1 MHFYKC
7 KVGNAFD
14 EWTCQNM
21 ETDGAGGTLDLQ
33 EQGREFVELSQEQ
46 REGASGGRDD
56 LVSLTGRAGMCSWR
70 AQKCQAERGRL
81 LASLQVESSL
91 CPWRCAGPGTM
102 HLKIFK

>member
-33 EQGREFVELSQEQ
+33 EQGWEFVELSQEQ

-56 LVSLTGRAGMCSWR
+56 LVFLNWKSRNVQLESPEVPGRAGKAAGLSAGGKLPVPTALCRTWDN
-70 AQKCQAERGRL
+70 
-81 LASLQVESSL
+81 ASQD
-91 CPWRCAGPGTM
+91 
-102 HLKIFK
+102 F

>member
-1 MHFYKC
+1 
-7 KVGNAFD
+7 
-14 EWTCQNM
+14 M

-33 EQGREFVELSQEQ
+33 ERGWEFIQQLEFVVLSQEQ
-46 REGASGGRDD
+46 RERASRARDD

-91 CPWRCAGPGTM
+91 CPRRCAGPGTM